1 MKWSVFVAFVL
12 FLRAQQSDAQN
23 VVSPNSEK
31 SGVSVAFCDDF
42 ETNGIESFEISA
54 ETLEP
59 VDGRFLF
66 STTIDPSR
74 GMQRYD
80 LPVLIPQKGVK
91 HIELFSTSGEDIC
104 LKAVSVDTS
113 IFVDSP
119 TNFQTICSAEEKT
132 SSPPCKEFKSKLKPL
147 KSDVEKVSKSQNSGV
162 SVAFCDDFEAT
173 GKAFFEISAE
183 TLEPVDGRFLFSTTI
198 DPSRGMQRYDL
209 PVLIPQ
215 KGVKH
220 IKVFST
226 SGEDLCLQAVAV
238 DTNIYVDLPTNF
250 KTTCSAEEETSIP
263 PCKEFESE
271 LEPLRVCPNKISEL
285 LKREQ
290 LIDSL
295 PSPDPEARPFE
306 VPTYHIADDMAQAS
320 YAIVEGIADL
330 SRKGVKEYMSKL
342 KSAMKFSKLFR
353 VQGTLTGISSI
364 LGAVG
369 PALGIFGGIT
379 SILTTF
385 LTPNPFD
392 MLAEYLQEE
401 FTALHNHLDRVEG
414 ELKELIM
421 AEGAMTRMA
430 DAVASIRYSL
440 REFDDIAKSL
450 KKNPVCGTDNLI
462 REYSV
467 NRFVYNY
474 NQRDT
479 EHKLLDLLE
488 VEQGLLPLTYSLLK
502 PFMKTYCRTNPGKVK
517 RFMTDISTYAFL
529 GTQAQL
535 FFTDLICTMYKLRNC
550 DSKTSMWKG
559 YLKKLLYE
567 ANALIVALESP
578 TEGFYQFFKDDL
590 RREVSREVEGESNTE
605 EAKLNRVTDLFFY
618 FLNDPENWPK
628 RCIVDSDNDKEVVAY
643 VVVKTNAN
651 VPYKKMGYLS
661 PYFLHERERLEL
673 VKMKIAN
680 LPHKE
685 DETDLYILNSKFLD
699 WDCGDNTKNFEIC
712 NVSNHLTVGFGFLM
726 KLYKHPNGKLIYM
739 EINPGNG
746 YLNFTIQP
754 VDVFKNADIV
764 APLWLGCWSGKDY
777 IVNDRRSGSEPKEDY
792 ACPTPDKN
800 SDDSAPT
807 ENRFLLFYKN
817 EPNYPKDE
825 SEEG

>member
-12 FLRAQQSDAQN
+12 FLRAQQSEAEN
-23 VVSPNSEK
+23 VASPNSEN

-42 ETNGIESFEISA
+42 ETNGKESFKILA
-54 ETLEP
+54 KT
-59 VDGRFLF
+59 VDGRLL
-66 STTIDPSR
+66 SRKQIDPSR

-80 LPVLIPQKGVK
+80 LPALIPQKGVK
-91 HIELFSTSGEDIC
+91 
-104 LKAVSVDTS
+104 
-113 IFVDSP
+113 
-119 TNFQTICSAEEKT
+119 
-132 SSPPCKEFKSKLKPL
+132 
-147 KSDVEKVSKSQNSGV
+147 
-162 SVAFCDDFEAT
+162 
-173 GKAFFEISAE
+173 
-183 TLEPVDGRFLFSTTI
+183 
-198 DPSRGMQRYDL
+198 Y
-209 PVLIPQ
+209 
-215 KGVKH
+215 
-220 IKVFST
+220 IKVVST

-238 DTNIYVDLPTNF
+238 DTNIYVDLPTIF

-263 PCKEFESE
+263 PCKEFKSK
-271 LEPLRVCPNKISEL
+271 LKPLRVCPNKISEL

-295 PSPDPEARPFE
+295 PSPDTNARPFE

-330 SRKGVKEYMSKL
+330 SRKGVKGYMNQL
-342 KSAMKFSKLFR
+342 ESARKFSKLFR
-353 VQGTLTGISSI
+353 VEGKLTKISSI

-369 PALGIFGGIT
+369 PALGIFGGLT

-401 FTALHNHLDRVEG
+401 FTALHNHLDRMEG

-550 DSKTSMWKG
+550 DSKTSMWKD
-559 YLKKLLYE
+559 YLKKLLYA
-567 ANALIVALESP
+567 ANALTVALENP
-578 TEGFYQFFKDDL
+578 TEGFYQFFKYDL

-605 EAKLNRVTDLFFY
+605 DDRLKRVADLFFY
-618 FLNDPENWPK
+618 FLNDAENWPK

-643 VVVKTNAN
+643 VVIKSNAP
-651 VPYKKMGYLS
+651 VGYKKMGYLS
-661 PYFLHERERLEL
+661 PYLLYKEEKLQL
-673 VKMKIAN
+673 VKMKITN
-680 LPHKE
+680 LPGKE
-685 DETDLYILNSKFLD
+685 SHIT
-699 WDCGDNTKNFEIC
+699 WKNCNYCQIRFFSSCSRDTENFRIC
-712 NVSNHLTVGFGFLM
+712 NVSKKWDKVKIYRFPV
-726 KLYKHPNGKLIYM
+726 KDKLIYM
-739 EINPGNG
+739 EINPKNG
-746 YLNFTIQP
+746 YLNLTIQLL
-754 VDVFKNADIV
+754 DVMKNSYISD
-764 APLWLGCWSGKDY
+764 PLWLGCWSEGKFSHSSRY
-777 IVNDRRSGSEPKEDY
+777 PGKLV
-792 ACPTPDKN
+792 CPTPYKT
-800 SDDSAPT
+800 SGDSPPT
-807 ENRFLLFYKN
+807 ENRFFLFYKD

-825 SEEG
+825 SEEGS

>member
-12 FLRAQQSDAQN
+12 ILRAQQSDAES
-23 VVSPNSEK
+23 VASPK
-31 SGVSVAFCDDF
+31 SVVSVAFCDDF
-42 ETNGIESFEISA
+42 EAKGKAKFQISA
-54 ETLEP
+54 KSLDP
-59 VDGRFLF
+59 VDGRVFF
-66 STTIDPSR
+66 ATGIDPSR
-74 GMQRYD
+74 GNQRYD
-80 LPVLIPQKGVK
+80 LPVFIPQKGVK
-91 HIELFSTSGEDIC
+91 YIQVFSTSGEDLC
-104 LKAVSVDTS
+104 LQAVSVDTS
-113 IFVDSP
+113 TFVKLA
-119 TNFQTICSAEEKT
+119 TNFKTTCSAEEKT

-147 KSDVEKVSKSQNSGV
+147 KAKKVAKSQKSGV
-162 SVAFCDDFEAT
+162 SVAFCDDFEAK
-173 GKAFFEISAE
+173 GKAYFEIRAK
-183 TLEPVDGRFLFSTTI
+183 TLEPVDGRFLFSIRI

-238 DTNIYVDLPTNF
+238 DTNIYVDLPTIF

-263 PCKEFESE
+263 PCKEFKSK
-271 LEPLRVCPNKISEL
+271 LKPLRVCPNKISEL

-295 PSPDPEARPFE
+295 PSPDTDARPFE

-330 SRKGVKEYMSKL
+330 SRKGVKGYMNQL
-342 KSAMKFSKLFR
+342 KSAMRYSKLFR
-353 VQGTLTGISSI
+353 VEGTLTKISSI

-392 MLAEYLQEE
+392 MLAEYLQQE
-401 FTALHNHLDRVEG
+401 FTALHNHLDRMEG

-440 REFDDIAKSL
+440 REFNDIAKSL

-462 REYSV
+462 REYSA
-467 NRFVYNY
+467 NRFAYNY

-488 VEQGLLPLTYSLLK
+488 VELGFLPLTYSLLK
-502 PFMKTYCRTNPGKVK
+502 PFMKTYCKTNPGKVK

-529 GTQAQL
+529 GTQTQL

-550 DSKTSMWKG
+550 DSKTSMWKD
-559 YLKKLLYE
+559 YLKKLLYKT
-567 ANALIVALESP
+567 NALTVALESP
-578 TEGFYQFFKDDL
+578 AEGFYQFFKDDL
-590 RREVSREVEGESNTE
+590 KREVSREVEGESNTE
-605 EAKLNRVTDLFFY
+605 EAKLNRVTDLFLY

-643 VVVKTNAN
+643 VVVKTNAI
-651 VPYKKMGYLS
+651 VYEKMGYLS
-661 PYFLHERERLEL
+661 PYFLHEKERLEL
-673 VKMKIAN
+673 VKMKITN

-685 DETDLYILNSKFLD
+685 DKTSLYYLNSKFLD
-699 WDCGDNTKNFEIC
+699 YDCGDNTKNFKIC
-712 NVSNHLTVGFGFLM
+712 NVSNHLIGDPFAM

-739 EINPGNG
+739 EINPGGG

-754 VDVFKNADIV
+754 VDVFKNTNIV
-764 APLWLGCWSGKDY
+764 APLWLGCWSGKGY
-777 IVNDRRSGSEPKEDY
+777 VVNDRKSGGGPKEDY
-792 ACPTPDKN
+792 ACPSPHKN
-800 SDDSAPT
+800 SDDSAST
-807 ENRFLLFYKN
+807 ENRFLLFYEN

>member
-12 FLRAQQSDAQN
+12 IILRAQQSDAESVASQ
-23 VVSPNSEK
+23 K

-42 ETNGIESFEISA
+42 EAKGKEYFEISA
-54 ETLEP
+54 KTLEP

-66 STTIDPSR
+66 STR
-74 GMQRYD
+74 
-80 LPVLIPQKGVK
+80 
-91 HIELFSTSGEDIC
+91 
-104 LKAVSVDTS
+104 
-113 IFVDSP
+113 
-119 TNFQTICSAEEKT
+119 
-132 SSPPCKEFKSKLKPL
+132 
-147 KSDVEKVSKSQNSGV
+147 
-162 SVAFCDDFEAT
+162 
-173 GKAFFEISAE
+173 
-183 TLEPVDGRFLFSTTI
+183 I

-220 IKVFST
+220 IKVFSP

-250 KTTCSAEEETSIP
+250 KTTCSAEEKSSFP
-263 PCKEFESE
+263 PCKKFKSK
-271 LEPLRVCPNKISEL
+271 LKPLRVCPNKISEL
-285 LKREQ
+285 LKRKQ
-290 LIDSL
+290 LIDSI
-295 PSPDPEARPFE
+295 PAADPETRPFE

-330 SRKGVKEYMSKL
+330 SRKGVKGYMNKL

-353 VQGTLTGISSI
+353 VEGTLTAISSI

-392 MLAEYLQEE
+392 MLAEYLQQE
-401 FTALHNHLDRVEG
+401 FAALHNHLDRMEG

-467 NRFVYNY
+467 NRFAYNY

-488 VEQGLLPLTYSLLK
+488 VELGFLPLTYSLLK
-502 PFMKTYCRTNPGKVK
+502 PFMKTYCKTNPGKVR

-529 GTQAQL
+529 GTQTQL

-550 DSKTSMWKG
+550 DSKTSMWKD
-559 YLKKLLYE
+559 YLKKLLYKT
-567 ANALIVALESP
+567 NSLTVALESP
-578 TEGFYQFFKDDL
+578 AEGFYEFFKDDL
-590 RREVSREVEGESNTE
+590 KREVSREVEGESNTE
-605 EAKLNRVTDLFFY
+605 EAKLNRVTDLFLY

-661 PYFLHERERLEL
+661 PYFLHEKERLEL
-673 VKMKIAN
+673 VKMKITN

-685 DETDLYILNSKFLD
+685 DETRLFWLKSKTLD

-712 NVSNHLTVGFGFLM
+712 NVSNHLMSDPIVM

-739 EINPGNG
+739 EINPGGG

-754 VDVFKNADIV
+754 VDVFKNTNIV
-764 APLWLGCWSGKDY
+764 APLWLGCWSGKGY
-777 IVNDRRSGSEPKEDY
+777 VVNDRKSGGGPEEDY
-792 ACPTPDKN
+792 ACPTPHEN
-800 SDDSAPT
+800 SDDSVPT

-825 SEEG
+825 SE

>member
-12 FLRAQQSDAQN
+12 ILRAQQSDAES
-23 VVSPNSEK
+23 VASPK
-31 SGVSVAFCDDF
+31 SVVSVAFCDDF
-42 ETNGIESFEISA
+42 EAKGKAKFQISA
-54 ETLEP
+54 KSLDP
-59 VDGRFLF
+59 VDGRFF
-66 STTIDPSR
+66 FATGIDPSR
-74 GMQRYD
+74 GNQRYD
-80 LPVLIPQKGVK
+80 LPVFIPQRGVK
-91 HIELFSTSGEDIC
+91 YIQVFSTSGEDLC
-104 LKAVSVDTS
+104 LQAVSVDTS
-113 IFVDSP
+113 IFVKLA
-119 TNFQTICSAEEKT
+119 TNFKTTCSAEERT

-147 KSDVEKVSKSQNSGV
+147 KAKKVAKSQKSGV
-162 SVAFCDDFEAT
+162 SVAFCDDFEAK
-173 GKAFFEISAE
+173 GKAYFEIRAK
-183 TLEPVDGRFLFSTTI
+183 TLEPVDGRFLFSIRI

-250 KTTCSAEEETSIP
+250 KTTCSDEEKTSFP
-263 PCKEFESE
+263 PCKEFKSK
-271 LEPLRVCPNKISEL
+271 LKPLRVCPKKISEL

-295 PSPDPEARPFE
+295 PSPDTNARPFE

-330 SRKGVKEYMSKL
+330 SRKGVKGYMNQL
-342 KSAMKFSKLFR
+342 ESARKFSKLFR
-353 VQGTLTGISSI
+353 VEGKLTKISSI

-369 PALGIFGGIT
+369 PALGIFGGLT

-392 MLAEYLQEE
+392 MVVEYLQQE
-401 FTALHNHLDRVEG
+401 FTALHNHLDRMEG

-467 NRFVYNY
+467 NRFAYNY

-479 EHKLLDLLE
+479 QHKLLDLLE
-488 VEQGLLPLTYSLLK
+488 VELGFLPLTHSLLK
-502 PFMKTYCRTNPGKVK
+502 PFMKTYCKKNPGKVK
-517 RFMTDISTYAFL
+517 RFMSDISTYAFL
-529 GTQAQL
+529 GTQTQL

-550 DSKTSMWKG
+550 DSKTNMWKD
-559 YLKKLLYE
+559 YLKKLLYKTT
-567 ANALIVALESP
+567 ALTVALESP
-578 TEGFYQFFKDDL
+578 AEGFYQFFKNAL
-590 RREVSREVEGESNTE
+590 RREATREVEGESNTE
-605 EAKLNRVTDLFFY
+605 EAKLNRVTDLFLY
-618 FLNDPENWPK
+618 FLNDLENWPK

-643 VVVKTNAN
+643 VVVKTNAF

-661 PYFLHERERLEL
+661 PYFLHKRERLEL
-673 VKMKIAN
+673 VRLKIAN
-680 LPHKE
+680 LPHSEVKAHLF
-685 DETDLYILNSKFLD
+685 TYKYLLPVKSKQLD
-699 WDCGDNTKNFEIC
+699 WDCGNNTKNFEIC
-712 NVSNHLTVGFGFLM
+712 NVSNHHGAFDHRLN
-726 KLYKHPNGKLIYM
+726 KHPSGKLIYM
-739 EINPGNG
+739 EINPGFG

-754 VDVFKNADIV
+754 VDVFKNPDIT

-777 IVNDRRSGSEPKEDY
+777 IVNDRPKEDY
-792 ACPTPDKN
+792 ACPTPHKN

-807 ENRFLLFYKN
+807 KNRFLLFYEN

-825 SEEG
+825 SEER